1 MNCSP
6 PGSSIH
12 GILQAR
18 TLEWIAMPS
27 SRASSWPKDQ
37 SQVSPASCIGRWV
50 CLFVCFLPLVASGKT
65 KKRKGQTANKGSRET
80 EQEEQTN
87 KITFFCIANSESNKI
102 PDVTQMVAEYTCWK
116 GETKLLQSLLTNQI
130 QRKLRG
136 PFLLG
141 MLQASVPIPTRLWL
155 SRWLFLLSGLFCFS
169 KPGVRRPGF

>member
-1 MNCSP
+1 MGFSRQEHWSGLPCPP
-6 PGSSIH
+6 PGHLPDPRI
-12 GILQAR
+12 
-18 TLEWIAMPS
+18 
-27 SRASSWPKDQ
+27 RAKSLLP
-37 SQVSPASCIGRWV
+37 PALAGGFV

-141 MLQASVPIPTRLWL
+141 MLQASVPIPTRLRL